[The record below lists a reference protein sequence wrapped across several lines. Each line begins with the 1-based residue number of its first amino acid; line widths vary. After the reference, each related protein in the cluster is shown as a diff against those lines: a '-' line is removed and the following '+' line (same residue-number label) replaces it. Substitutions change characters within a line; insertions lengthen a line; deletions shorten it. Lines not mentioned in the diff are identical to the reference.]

1 MAKFLAKT
9 LAKRNNF
16 YAQGTVVGLLSKN
29 SRLALQLKCDTIHDS
44 QCSEFGH
51 IKSCSIKCDQIYES
65 RCSDFGHTKSS
76 YIPEALSVT
85 EFMILI
91 DFNLVTFSCAV

>member
-16 YAQGTVVGLLSKN
+16 YAQSTEAGLLSKN
-29 SRLALQLKCDTIHDS
+29 SCLAVQLKCGIIHDS

-51 IKSCSIKCDQIYES
+51 IKIS
-65 RCSDFGHTKSS
+65 GMAA
-76 YIPEALSVT
+76 ALSVT
-85 EFMILI
+85 KLMTKPFLAAWSGFTGQCSVYLSFMSLE
-91 DFNLVTFSCAV
+91 